1 MIDVEMPPLWR
12 ENWEDDALIRT
23 ISAGVL
29 GLLVAATGVATAQ
42 DAEDVAHERKV
53 RKLAVNIGKAYA
65 CTDKKGHDKFKE
77 ESHHLFDL
85 IVQDVGSD
93 LGFVY
98 ATGIGQGSMVPKE
111 KLDCPKL
118 LKEWEEIRDDYDLKG
133 DER

>member
-1 MIDVEMPPLWR
+1 MTDGETPPSRR
-12 ENWEDDALIRT
+12 ENWEEAPLIRI
-23 ISAGVL
+23 ISAGAL
-29 GLLVAATGVATAQ
+29 GLLIATTGVAAAP

-53 RKLAVNIGKAYA
+53 RKLAVSIGKAYA

-98 ATGIGQGSMVPKE
+98 ATGIGQGSMVAKE
-111 KLDCPKL
+111 KLDCPAL
-118 LKEWEEIRDDYDLKG
+118 LKEWEEIREDYDLKG
-133 DER
+133 DE

>member
-29 GLLVAATGVATAQ
+29 GFLVAATGVATAQ
-42 DAEDVAHERKV
+42 DADDVAHERKV

-65 CTDKKGHDKFKE
+65 CTDKKGQERFKE

-98 ATGIGQGSMVPKE
+98 ATGIGQGSMVAKE

-118 LKEWEEIRDDYDLKG
+118 LKEWEEIREDYDLKG
-133 DER
+133 DA